1 MIMRGAGTG
10 KGMTMSNAEQAVQ
23 LLACEGYE
31 AEATSDGKTVRVM
44 DPVRCTRGSRVWV
57 VYEPRV
63 IACGSGLASVRR
75 WIIERS

>member
-1 MIMRGAGTG
+1 MDMRGAGTG

-31 AEATSDGKTVRVM
+31 ADATPDGKTVRVM
-44 DPVRCTRGSRVWV
+44 DPVRCTRGSCTWV
-57 VYEPRV
+57 EYEPRV
-63 IACGSGLASVRR
+63 IACGSGLSQVHR